1 MQFISEHTP
10 RKHESH
16 DATGTVISQTNL
28 EKGGGLNT
36 DPCPSGVD
44 SPDPLLRPAHRDH
57 GLIDRKSL
65 TKALKQSQLPRPSHD
80 ITEREEVLPDP
91 VLELAAIH
99 SRRAE
104 SAAGRPPS
112 HGAGGGGGG
121 FEDESGSPTEPM
133 SQGVPPELP
142 NLLAEIIFV
151 AVCSAGQVV
160 FSLTYGHA
168 TVVQF
173 PLRDALGIE
182 AAQTPW
188 LLGSSLLASGL
199 SVIIAGSLADL
210 AAPKLLMVGAF
221 LWQAVWNG
229 VIAGAIRPELKVL
242 FFVARAMQGLSVGIL
257 VSASMSILGRVYNPG
272 IRKTRVFSAMAGA
285 SPLGFWIGCLQGGA
299 LGAAHLPWIFGSTA
313 VFLGLCA
320 LAAQLTL
327 PDLSPAKDSMDS
339 DAPSLKQF
347 DYLGAALASVG
358 CGEFDSVVRVTSSAE
373 EPLLPTLCPSISN
386 QQIKLS

>member
-10 RKHESH
+10 RKDESH

-28 EKGGGLNT
+28 EKGGGLDT

-44 SPDPLLRPAHRDH
+44 SPGPLLGPAHRDH
-57 GLIDRKSL
+57 GLIDRKLL

-104 SAAGRPPS
+104 SVAGRRPS
-112 HGAGGGGGG
+112 HGAGG

-358 CGEFDSVVRVTSSAE
+358 CGKFDSVVRVISSAG
-373 EPLLPTLCPSISN
+373 EPLLLVPFSLLISN
-386 QQIKLS
+386 RQIKVS

>member
-10 RKHESH
+10 RKDESH
-16 DATGTVISQTNL
+16 DATGMVISQTNL
-28 EKGGGLNT
+28 EKGGGLDT

-44 SPDPLLRPAHRDH
+44 SPGPLLGPAHRDH
-57 GLIDRKSL
+57 GLIDRKLL

-104 SAAGRPPS
+104 SVAGRRPS
-112 HGAGGGGGG
+112 HGAGG

-358 CGEFDSVVRVTSSAE
+358 CGKFDSVVRVISSAG
-373 EPLLPTLCPSISN
+373 EPLLLVPFSLLISN
-386 QQIKLS
+386 RQIKVS

>member
-1 MQFISEHTP
+1 MQFISEHFSP
-10 RKHESH
+10 NDEPPH
-16 DATGTVISQTNL
+16 DTTGTVMPHINLGRGVDTNS
-28 EKGGGLNT
+28 NPT
-36 DPCPSGVD
+36 PSGVD
-44 SPDPLLRPAHRDH
+44 SPAPLLGPAPRDH
-57 GLIDRKSL
+57 GLIDRKAL
-65 TKALKQSQLPRPSHD
+65 TKALKQSQLPTPSQD

-91 VLELAAIH
+91 VLELAVIH

-104 SAAGRPPS
+104 SAAGRGPS
-112 HGAGGGGGG
+112 HGGGG
-121 FEDESGSPTEPM
+121 FEDESGSPREPM

-151 AVCSAGQVV
+151 SVCSAGQVV

-168 TVVQF
+168 TVVQL

-188 LLGSSLLASGL
+188 VLGSSLLASGL

-210 AAPKLLMVGAF
+210 AAPKLLMVGPF
-221 LWQAVWNG
+221 LWQAVWNS
-229 VIAGAIRPELKVL
+229 VIAGAIKPELKIL
-242 FFVARAMQGLSVGIL
+242 FFVARAMQGLSVGVL

-285 SPLGFWIGCLQGGA
+285 SPLGFWIGCMQGGA
-299 LGAAHLPWIFGSTA
+299 LGADHLPWIFGSTA

-327 PDLSPAKDSMDS
+327 PNLSPAKDSMDS

-347 DYLGAALASVG
+347 DYLGAGLASVG
-358 CGEFDSVVRVTSSAE
+358 CGKLVRSLKS
-373 EPLLPTLCPSISN
+373 PTRRDGRCH
-386 QQIKLS
+386 